1 MVFGCFATV
10 FPLMWVHF
18 DAQPCP
24 GVESD
29 NATGAINCPWQY
41 EELRAWRRR
50 PMGAA
55 SGGAR

>member
-1 MVFGCFATV
+1 
-10 FPLMWVHF
+10 MWVHF